1 MITVNIGGLGPIT
14 WGELTNAGLWLDQ
27 MIPNPPLPA
36 QQRWW
41 ITNRAIVFEDEKD
54 AAMFMLKWAR

>member
-1 MITVNIGGLGPIT
+1 
-14 WGELTNAGLWLDQ
+14 

-54 AAMFMLKWAR
+54 AAMFMLKRAR